1 MGGLDLAKQ
10 AGASIVWW
18 ENGPVAFTSGRKIIE
33 QAHQHTGAKKTL
45 VLKLD
50 PTYTGAVQLRP
61 RTHVIHFM
69 DDVTIGPMPPRLHA
83 SASAF
88 DWIQDYLQRKE
99 YDPAPDLRYYAVD
112 DPNRTIAE
120 MNTRKCFNSCKPA
133 EILEHQRYCY
143 AVLSSRQFAWT
154 HLNRW
159 WSIEEY
165 AAAMTFPIID
175 FKALGLPTH
184 KILPLLSKGVMP
196 RVSEYVLASI
206 ILPAVNKWTVK
217 HGDLMPK
224 EESKDIYYVRM
235 LADHHARDLI

>member
-1 MGGLDLAKQ
+1 M
-10 AGASIVWW
+10 
-18 ENGPVAFTSGRKIIE
+18 AFTSGRKIIE
-33 QAHQHTGAKKTL
+33 QAHAHTGAKKTL

-69 DDVTIGPMPPRLHA
+69 DDVKIGALMPRQ
-83 SASAF
+83 SAEVSAYE
-88 DWIQDYLQRKE
+88 WIQNYLHHKE
-99 YDPAPDLRYYAVD
+99 YEPAPDLRYYKPE
-112 DPNRTIAE
+112 DPNGTIAE

-184 KILPLLSKGVMP
+184 KILPLLSKGLMPHVAQSVMSSVITP
-196 RVSEYVLASI
+196 
-206 ILPAVNKWTVK
+206 ILNSWEMPGAELK
-217 HGDLMPK
+217 PK
-224 EESKDIYYVRM
+224 EEISGIYFARM
-235 LADHHARDLI
+235 LADHHARDLIQYRICD